1 MMRIS
6 EEVRIAG
13 GAQGDPRFHP
23 LPLDVILSKE
33 YAAMRLELLRM
44 SDPSPMPAA
53 PPGTNHINVVDGE
66 GNVAS
71 LIHSCVC
78 QPWSNGLFCDG
89 FMVTAGGIHYLR
101 RLPDPGGRVNLFL
114 APGLFLENGR
124 PLLAVGSPSVAML
137 TAIVQNAVNV
147 LDFGMDLEASVH
159 LPRFG
164 TAWGASAQA
173 IEVDVP
179 ESLRRAVVGRGM
191 KVEVTSPWH
200 FTLGSFEGI
209 HVDPGTAA
217 RSACGDP
224 RRNSHA
230 MTA

>member
-1 MMRIS
+1 
-6 EEVRIAG
+6 
-13 GAQGDPRFHP
+13 
-23 LPLDVILSKE
+23 
-33 YAAMRLELLRM
+33 
-44 SDPSPMPAA
+44 
-53 PPGTNHINVVDGE
+53 VVDGE

-101 RLPDPGGRVNLFL
+101 RLPVPGGRVNLFL

-147 LDFGMDLEASVH
+147 LDFGMDLETSVH

-179 ESLRRAVVGRGM
+179 TSLRSEVVARGI

-209 HVDPGTAA
+209 HIDVGDAV
-217 RSACGDP
+217 RSGCGDP

-230 MTA
+230 MAT